1 MFNDRS
7 ASHGDQVISTWLHQ
21 HRVGVHFCIK
31 VVAYTVILIAL
42 VYLYDYN
49 GVNGGHFIYNE
60 F

>member
-1 MFNDRS
+1 M
-7 ASHGDQVISTWLHQ
+7 STWLHQ

-31 VVAYTVILIAL
+31 VVAYTVILLAL
-42 VYLYDYN
+42 IYLYDYN